1 MATRQIEATPKIV
14 KDIGKWLRENLFLV
28 RDDGAA
34 GKFNRVL
41 TRQLVKGSKRGEEV
55 FYLDVPKRAGEDWCD
70 NTALEIYTR
79 LQMEASTLGGL
90 QKYALYAYCAGD
102 TENHVSRFV
111 LRIQGAD
118 DEDDNDMLSETPDR
132 TGLVSQSMR
141 HTEAQQK
148 INVSLVMTT
157 QAAQSQ
163 MIARQAGMLE
173 KLMEMRFASME
184 REEELITRKH
194 EREIELMQA
203 ESKAKAIK
211 EIGGKLGLFIPA
223 LMNKIAGQNL
233 FPVQA
238 NAVLMMTKGL
248 LTGIASD
255 EARMNQL
262 MSILKPEEAVAFMNI
277 LEEVSRKVDDAG
289 LPVGTTQTN
298 GATATQETKG

>member
-1 MATRQIEATPKIV
+1 MATKQIEATPKTV

-34 GKFNRVL
+34 GKFSRVL

-70 NTALEIYTR
+70 TTALEIYTR

-141 HTEAQQK
+141 HSEAQQK

-163 MIARQAGMLE
+163 LIARQGAMLE

-194 EREIELMQA
+194 EREIELLQA
-203 ESKAKAIK
+203 ESKAKVIK
-211 EIGGKLGLFIPA
+211 EIGGKLGLFVPA
-223 LMNKIAGQNL
+223 LMNKMAGQQL

-255 EARMNQL
+255 EGRMNQL

-289 LPVGTTQTN
+289 LPVDTTQTN